1 MILTPPPSVS
11 QSVSLSVSQTVSV
24 SVSQS
29 VSVSVS
35 QSVLIVS
42 ACATPPKLAAWNF
55 VKLCRYSRHNVGYAY
70 NQGI

>member
-11 QSVSLSVSQTVSV
+11 QSISVSVSQSVSV
-24 SVSQS
+24 SVSQL

-42 ACATPPKLAAWNF
+42 ACAAPLKLQ
-55 VKLCRYSRHNVGYAY
+55 H
-70 NQGI
+70 GIS